1 MTDLPNKSIFTKI
14 IDGEV
19 PAYKVYEDEM
29 TLAFLDI
36 FPKSSGHVLVIPK
49 IQIDK
54 IYDLPDDYYRAIWD
68 TARKLAAHMD
78 KVLGK
83 RTFMKVIGT
92 DVPHAHI
99 HLIPQ
104 DDNYTDQPIQASDKE
119 LSAMA
124 DKLRLV

>member
-1 MTDLPNKSIFTKI
+1 MKI

-19 PAYKVYEDEM
+19 PAYKVYEDDM

-54 IYDLPDDYYRAIWD
+54 IYDLPDDYYRAIWE

-104 DDNYTDQPIQASDKE
+104 DDNYTGQPVQASDDE

-124 DKLRLV
+124 DQLRMV